1 MELKSWR
8 LAVLPH
14 AKVRQGFDA
23 HTAADLHGVEWIPAT
38 VPGNFELDL
47 VRAGR
52 LEDPYYGDNVLALQ
66 ALEDRHLWY
75 VTAFEIE
82 AKNGCI
88 PMLTFEGIDTI
99 SEIYVDGTL
108 LGKTENMLIPH
119 TFPLEKLAAGS
130 HELVVHILPSAIVAR
145 QYEIPASC
153 KAQAYNQDSLVEQY
167 PADFGDPFI
176 LITVP
181 RIDWKIFI

>member
-1 MELKSWR
+1 MELKDWR

-23 HTAADLHGVEWIPAT
+23 RTMADLRGVDLISAT

-47 VRAGR
+47 MREGR

-82 AKNGCI
+82 KKAG
-88 PMLTFEGIDTI
+88 
-99 SEIYVDGTL
+99 Y
-108 LGKTENMLIPH
+108 
-119 TFPLEKLAAGS
+119 FP
-130 HELVVHILPSAIVAR
+130 R
-145 QYEIPASC
+145 
-153 KAQAYNQDSLVEQY
+153 
-167 PADFGDPFI
+167 
-176 LITVP
+176 
-181 RIDWKIFI
+181 